1 MVSKLKEEL
10 KQKSDF
16 GSLEEEVT
24 LSIARTAEF
33 MMTAIAAVLKPSD
46 LTVTQYNA
54 LRILRGAGPDGL
66 MCGEVGERMVTKES
80 DVTRL
85 LDRLEARGL
94 ISRNRPPENR
104 RVVMTTITKEGRELL
119 DKLAP
124 SVGECNERLSSA
136 LSSAEKR
143 SLIAMLE
150 SIRTSQ

>member
-1 MVSKLKEEL
+1 
-10 KQKSDF
+10 
-16 GSLEEEVT
+16 
-24 LSIARTAEF
+24 

-85 LDRLEARGL
+85 LDRLEARDL

-136 LSSAEKR
+136 LSAAEKR

>member
-136 LSSAEKR
+136 LSAAEKR